1 VAQRSEEQ
9 IIQGILEGNRLCFQ
23 SVFSDYY
30 DRLCQ
35 YAFTILRDMD
45 ESEDL
50 VQTMFV
56 KWWERREE
64 IMINQTVKA
73 YLYRSVYNLCMNQLE
88 HRQVKKKHLDHSIH
102 EWANEK
108 QLPEVFPNE
117 LEESISSA
125 INQLP
130 EQCKII
136 FKMSRYDELRYT
148 EIANKLGISPNTVEN
163 QISKALKFLRTQLDI
178 FVQR

>member
-9 IIQGILEGNRLCFQ
+9 IIQGIREGNQLCFQ

-45 ESEDL
+45 EAEDL

-64 IMINQTVKA
+64 IIINQTVKA
-73 YLYRSVYNLCMNQLE
+73 YLYRSVYNLCINELE
-88 HRQVKKKHLDHSIH
+88 HRQVKQKHLDHTTQ

-108 QLPEVFPNE
+108 QQPEVFPNE